1 MRIKF
6 LITLFLFVSYS
17 QAISNSGLHTS
28 FTAEKKGL
36 NSSTTIVQTQQ
47 PFENYGS
54 IKETMMFHSKDE
66 EKQELSH
73 ASVKR
78 AHSGRGASGGS
89 SDVDRH
95 HRSSAS
101 TTASLLPWS
110 SRFCSIKLEKGN
122 NEGIRF
128 CTPSIRRNIQ
138 LCFLIH
144 WKSPCFAH
152 TQDQLT
158 SHKSC
163 NSQCFHLP

>member
-1 MRIKF
+1 MRIQF
-6 LITLFLFVSYS
+6 LITWFLFVSYS

-28 FTAEKKGL
+28 SIAEKKGL

-54 IKETMMFHSKDE
+54 IKETMLFHSKDE

-78 AHSGRGASGGS
+78 AAHSGRGANGGS

-101 TTASLLPWS
+101 STASLLPWS
-110 SRFCSIKLEKGN
+110 SRFCVSMTLILMSFFHVKL
-122 NEGIRF
+122 
-128 CTPSIRRNIQ
+128 
-138 LCFLIH
+138 LCV
-144 WKSPCFAH
+144 
-152 TQDQLT
+152 
-158 SHKSC
+158 
-163 NSQCFHLP
+163 